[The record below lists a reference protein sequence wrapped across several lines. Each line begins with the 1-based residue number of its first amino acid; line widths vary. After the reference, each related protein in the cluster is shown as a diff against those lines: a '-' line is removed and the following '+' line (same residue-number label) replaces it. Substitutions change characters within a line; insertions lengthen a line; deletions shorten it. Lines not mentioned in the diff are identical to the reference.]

1 MSLTPCQSHQDRN
14 ENEAL
19 KRSLEF
25 KEDELDC
32 IMENRDQL
40 LKSYT
45 DMLNKENAETDRYMH
60 EVESYQHFL
69 LKNTP
74 TPSKNQYEFQAMVCS
89 EF

>member
-1 MSLTPCQSHQDRN
+1 
-14 ENEAL
+14 
-19 KRSLEF
+19 
-25 KEDELDC
+25 
-32 IMENRDQL
+32 MENRDQL

-74 TPSKNQYEFQAMVCS
+74 TPNKNQYELQAMVCS
-89 EF
+89 ESKGSQPQSTISSAPQESCCEILGSHDSKYVV